1 MKYYNVIEIIIIK
14 SCDHATWQLVFM
26 TVTVTI
32 ATYSIDTGVLM
43 IHNDTIGNHNA
54 RNDLII

>member
-1 MKYYNVIEIIIIK
+1 MKYYIEIIIIIK
-14 SCDHATWQLVFM
+14 SCDHAAWQLAFM
-26 TVTVTI
+26 TVTVII

-54 RNDLII
+54 RNDLI

>member
-1 MKYYNVIEIIIIK
+1 MKYYIEIIIIIIK
-14 SCDHATWQLVFM
+14 SCDHAAWQLAFM

-43 IHNDTIGNHNA
+43 IHNDTIGNYNA
-54 RNDLII
+54 RNDLI